1 MNQDILATI
10 EASAPRRAFGVGV
23 LGLLG
28 LILIYVA
35 LSQPPS
41 NPAWGVFLV
50 VLGAGALWVGYQMW
64 EATRGRIELTET
76 QLRTSDGTL
85 IANVDAIRSL
95 DRGMF
100 AFKPS
105 NGFMLRL
112 NCKTPRRWRPGL
124 WWSLGDRVG
133 VGGVTSAAQTKAMAE
148 IISAMIASR
157 QDSAVP

>member
-1 MNQDILATI
+1 MDDEILAI
-10 EASAPRRAFGVGV
+10 IHASAPRRIFGVGV

-35 LSQPPS
+35 LTNPPA
-41 NPAWGVFLV
+41 NLGWAVFLLALGFG
-50 VLGAGALWVGYQMW
+50 VLWLSYVMW
-64 EATRGRIELTET
+64 DATQARIELTET
-76 QLRTSDGTL
+76 QLRTSDGYV
-85 IANVDAIRSL
+85 IAEVSDIRSM

-112 NCKTPRRWRPGL
+112 NKKTPRRWRPGL

-133 VGGVTSAAQTKAMAE
+133 VGGVTGAAQTKAMAE
-148 IISAMIASR
+148 IISAMTSQSR
-157 QDSAVP
+157 